1 MPSVVSEE
9 AAELSAGFGQLLD
22 GRLRAAAVG
31 DEYFAAD
38 HRPLWDA
45 IASGGWL
52 DLAVPERDGGAGL
65 PLRDLTAVAQAWGR
79 HLIPLPFTPTLL
91 LRALPQV
98 RNSVAA
104 ADPLSLAVPAPRRGL
119 LVPMP
124 AAAGLRYVGFQ
135 EDRVAPALIA
145 LPGDLST
152 DEFAPSLPIGA
163 GHVQRAAGGGA
174 DLLAGAAVLWAAE
187 ATGAAAAAF
196 QIAFDYAGVRHAF
209 GRRIA
214 EFQAVKHRVADM
226 YTSLELARTAVL
238 WGANSVPD
246 SGPGIRLAVELS
258 RDVIEGA
265 IQVMGGMGFTWE
277 AGIHFFLR
285 HVLAIERLTRF
296 TRPGAD

>member
-1 MPSVVSEE
+1 MPSVVSEQ
-9 AAELSAGFGQLLD
+9 AWELSAGFGQLLA
-22 GRLRAAAVG
+22 GRLRGTTVG

-38 HRPLWDA
+38 HQPLWNA

-52 DLAVPERDGGAGL
+52 DLAVPEQDGGAGL

-79 HLIPLPFTPTLL
+79 HLIPLPFTATLL
-91 LRALPQV
+91 LRSLPQV
-98 RNSVAA
+98 RNSAAA
-104 ADPLSLAVPAPRRGL
+104 ADPLSLGVPAARGGL
-119 LVPMP
+119 LVPM
-124 AAAGLRYVGFQ
+124 AAATGLRYVGWP
-135 EDRVAPALIA
+135 EGRAAPVLVAP
-145 LPGDLST
+145 PGDLRT
-152 DEFAPSLPIGA
+152 DEFAPSLPIGT
-163 GHVQRAAGGGA
+163 GHVQRAMGGDA

-226 YTSLELARTAVL
+226 YTSLELARTAAA
-238 WGANSVPD
+238 WGANSVPA